1 MRYPWRFFVR
11 LPLCLGAH
19 FRPSRPMH
27 DTTRPPI
34 CDTFVDYVT
43 ILPMWER
50 DILVHTL
57 KKPLAAILYQLLLQK
72 DATLM
77 SSAIAAPLTIVASPV
92 WYLALT
98 RKSYG
103 NAKTS
108 REVTHAR
115 MSHLPTLLFDSL
127 PSFPGHPSS

>member
-1 MRYPWRFFVR
+1 
-11 LPLCLGAH
+11 
-19 FRPSRPMH
+19 MH

-77 SSAIAAPLTIVASPV
+77 SSAIAAPLTLMVPSV
-92 WYLALT
+92 GYLTLT
-98 RKSYG
+98 MKYSG
-103 NAKTS
+103 NAKAS
-108 REVTHAR
+108 REIT
-115 MSHLPTLLFDSL
+115 
-127 PSFPGHPSS
+127 